1 MDKVVAFFKNVWL
14 KRGVALICWSYTA
27 LLAWI
32 AWLSFAYFFE
42 FENATSLFVLY
53 VFVNVAA
60 LGLMIYTRRQVFTMI
75 NCMIMPPIVFII
87 VIFGFGNWYL
97 ILPPLCVVVAMF
109 FINAANE
116 TLKTVLGTMYLLL
129 YVIGVAGYMA
139 VNMLMGTLTFTGVDL
154 SLRDTGFEKLS
165 PSGEYRIVR
174 YIDKP
179 SGDRRTAMYY
189 IEATEDDQEIPF
201 GLCKKV
207 FGCQHAL
214 SQQYTGQADDPIDWV
229 KGKVDGKEVEM
240 LSVEGSI
247 RENPYTKKP
256 VEESDED
263 KDLVSVP
270 AFGDDDS
277 SSVSDGADDES
288 SADTSDEGAD
298 AETSAEDGD
307 SLAAA

>member
-32 AWLSFAYFFE
+32 AWLTFAYYFE

-60 LGLMIYTRRQVFTMI
+60 LGLMIYTRRQVITMI

-139 VNMLMGTLTFTGVDL
+139 VNMLMGTITFTGVDI
-154 SLRDTGFEKLS
+154 SLRDTEFEKLS

-189 IEATEDDQEIPF
+189 IEATEDDAEIPF

-229 KGKVDGKEVEM
+229 MGKVDGKEVEM

-256 VEESDED
+256 VEELED
-263 KDLVSVP
+263 AEDMVSVP
-270 AFGDDDS
+270 AFGDDDTSDADGVDS
-277 SSVSDGADDES
+277 SDILDADDAS
-288 SADTSDEGAD
+288 SADATPE
-298 AETSAEDGD
+298 
-307 SLAAA
+307 AA